1 MWFPWGWPV
10 KQQYLRIQNKSV
22 IHKFFTLVVELSV
35 EIGLHFKNILKLQN
49 NIKVGLKAMLSEWMD
64 RAQLAHVMS
73 RWLGHVK
80 TVITFV
86 FL

>member
-1 MWFPWGWPV
+1 M

-49 NIKVGLKAMLSEWMD
+49 NIKVGLKAMLSE
-64 RAQLAHVMS
+64 
-73 RWLGHVK
+73 
-80 TVITFV
+80 
-86 FL
+86 